1 MLYIVHFTAFCL
13 GGPFFSGHGVYD
25 YHIVA
30 KKSLSHYSSAS
41 VGVGWYAVLYVVVL
55 LSLQGYDGEKFLYIW
70 VYGMVFDR
78 LYDIFI
84 GIYILSW
91 IGGHRFTVS
100 S

>member
-1 MLYIVHFTAFCL
+1 
-13 GGPFFSGHGVYD
+13 
-25 YHIVA
+25 
-30 KKSLSHYSSAS
+30 
-41 VGVGWYAVLYVVVL
+41 VLYVVVL